1 MSGYNGGDS
10 TYDRRIELSLSP
22 QRQLDNYL
30 SQFAEK
36 QVDGKYLGL
45 YDGERRFG
53 RVFAWLHEQ
62 YNGAFEFMNAKAP
75 QGVGGHFN
83 ADPSRDL
90 MEVNKTYSALLKIT
104 SKAGIR
110 IKTKPEYQKVIDSS
124 RGWLWSSGGSS
135 IPEGLTPIEV
145 EYYDTV
151 FETEESGTTLA
162 GTEQVR
168 LQLVGEG
175 AYAFVYRFTD
185 PNYGIQIAR
194 KRLKKDADPKE
205 VERFRREFDIMERF
219 DFPYIL
225 KVYRYD
231 DSDNSYTME
240 YCEHTLRDYIS
251 HNIQKMSYQT
261 RHKMAMQFLYA
272 MNFLHRRGV
281 CHRDLSYRNVLVH
294 TYRGSDA
301 FMVKVS
307 DFGLAKEKTS
317 DLTSTGSA
325 MKGSIIDPTL
335 GSFRDFGPVN
345 DIYAIGFILNYI
357 LTSKES
363 LIADGSRLSSIIQ
376 KCSDT
381 NPADRYQTVWDII
394 EDMRKAECPVG

>member
-1 MSGYNGGDS
+1 M
-10 TYDRRIELSLSP
+10 SLSP

-53 RVFAWLHEQ
+53 RVFAWLHER

-90 MEVNKTYSALLKIT
+90 MEVNKTYFALLKIT

-194 KRLKKDADPKE
+194 KKLKKDADPKE
-205 VERFRREFDIMERF
+205 AERFRRGFDIMKRL

-294 TYRGSDA
+294 TYRDSDA

-307 DFGLAKEKTS
+307 DFGLAKEKNS

-335 GSFRDFGPVN
+335 GAFRDFGPVN
-345 DIYAIGFILNYI
+345 DIYEVGFILNYI
-357 LTSKES
+357 LTGKEN
-363 LIADGSRLSSIIQ
+363 LVADGSRLGSIIQ
-376 KCSDT
+376 KCLDT
-381 NPADRYQTVWDII
+381 NLADRYQTVWDII

>member
-1 MSGYNGGDS
+1 MGGDS
-10 TYDRRIELSLSP
+10 TYDRRAGLSLPP

-75 QGVGGHFN
+75 QGVSGHFN

-90 MEVNKTYSALLKIT
+90 MEVNETYSALLRIA

-124 RGWLWSSGGSS
+124 RGWLQPTLGSP

-151 FETEESGTTLA
+151 FETEDSGIMLA
-162 GTEQVR
+162 GTNQVP
-168 LQLVGEG
+168 LQFVGEG
-175 AYAFVYRFTD
+175 SYAIVHKFTD
-185 PNYGIQIAR
+185 PNYGIQFAR
-194 KRLKKDADPKE
+194 KKLKKGVKPKE
-205 VERFRREFDIMERF
+205 VERFHREFDIMKRF

-225 KVYRYD
+225 KVYRYNE
-231 DSDNSYTME
+231 SDNSYTME
-240 YCEHTLRDYIS
+240 YCEHTLKDYIS
-251 HNIQKMSYQT
+251 HNNQKMSLWA
-261 RHKMAMQFLYA
+261 RRKMAMQFLYA

-325 MKGSIIDPTL
+325 MKGSIIDPAL

-345 DIYAIGFILNYI
+345 DIYEVGFILNYI
-357 LTSKES
+357 LTGKEN
-363 LIADGSRLSSIIQ
+363 LVTDGSRLGSIIQ
-376 KCSDT
+376 KCSAT
-381 NPADRYQTVWDII
+381 NPADRYQTVKGII
-394 EDMRKAECPVG
+394 EDIKKTECPVG

>member
-1 MSGYNGGDS
+1 M
-10 TYDRRIELSLSP
+10 SLSP

-62 YNGAFEFMNAKAP
+62 YNKAFEFMNTKAP
-75 QGVGGHFN
+75 QGGGGHFN

-90 MEVNKTYSALLKIT
+90 IEVNETYSDLLRIA

-110 IKTKPEYQKVIDSS
+110 IETKPEYQRVIDSS
-124 RGWLWSSGGSS
+124 RGWLGPSGGSP

-151 FETEESGTTLA
+151 FETEESGIMLA
-162 GTEQVR
+162 GTEQVQ

-185 PNYGIQIAR
+185 PNYGIQIAC

-205 VERFRREFDIMERF
+205 VERFRREFDMMKRF

-251 HNIQKMSYQT
+251 HNIQKMSFQT
-261 RHKMAMQFLYA
+261 RYKMAMQFLYA
-272 MNFLHRRGV
+272 MNYLHRRDV

-294 TYRGSDA
+294 TYRDSDA

-345 DIYAIGFILNYI
+345 DIYEVGFILNYI
-357 LTSKES
+357 LTGKEN
-363 LIADGSRLSSIIQ
+363 LVTDESRLGSIIQ
-376 KCSDT
+376 KCSAT
-381 NPADRYQTVWDII
+381 NPTNRYQTVRDII
-394 EDMRKAECPVG
+394 EDMKKLNAPSNETGPSGRK

>member
-1 MSGYNGGDS
+1 M
-10 TYDRRIELSLSP
+10 SLSP

-36 QVDGKYLGL
+36 RVDERYLVL
-45 YDGERRFG
+45 YDGEQRFG
-53 RVFAWLHEQ
+53 RVFAWLHER

-307 DFGLAKEKTS
+307 DFGLAKEKNS

-325 MKGSIIDPTL
+325 MKGSIIDPAL

-345 DIYAIGFILNYI
+345 DIYEVGFILNYI
-357 LTSKES
+357 LTGKEN
-363 LIADGSRLSSIIQ
+363 LVTDGSRLGSIIQ
-376 KCSDT
+376 RCSDT

>member
-1 MSGYNGGDS
+1 M
-10 TYDRRIELSLSP
+10 SLSP

-36 QVDGKYLGL
+36 QVDEKYLGL
-45 YDGERRFG
+45 YDEEPRFG
-53 RVFAWLHEQ
+53 RVFAWLHER
-62 YNGAFEFMNAKAP
+62 YNNAFEFMNYKSP
-75 QGVGGHFN
+75 QGEGGHFN

-90 MEVNKTYSALLKIT
+90 MEVNETYSALLRIA
-104 SKAGIR
+104 SKAGVR

-124 RGWLWSSGGSS
+124 RGWLWPSGGSS

-307 DFGLAKEKTS
+307 DFGLAKEKNS

-325 MKGSIIDPTL
+325 MKGSIIDPAL

-345 DIYAIGFILNYI
+345 DIYEVGFILNYI
-357 LTSKES
+357 LTGKEN
-363 LIADGSRLSSIIQ
+363 LVADGSRLGSIIQ
-376 KCSDT
+376 KCSAT

-394 EDMRKAECPVG
+394 EDMRKVECPVG

>member
-1 MSGYNGGDS
+1 M
-10 TYDRRIELSLSP
+10 SLSP
-22 QRQLDNYL
+22 QRQLNNYL

-36 QVDGKYLGL
+36 QVDGKYLRL
-45 YDGERRFG
+45 YDGEQRFG

-62 YNGAFEFMNAKAP
+62 YNNAFEFMNHKAP

-83 ADPSRDL
+83 ADPSREL
-90 MEVNKTYSALLKIT
+90 MEVNETYSALLSIA
-104 SKAGIR
+104 SKAGMR
-110 IKTKPEYQKVIDSS
+110 IKTKPEYQRVIDSS
-124 RGWLWSSGGSS
+124 CGWLSPSGGSP

-151 FETEESGTTLA
+151 FETGESGTTLA
-162 GTEQVR
+162 GTEQVQ

-175 AYAFVYRFTD
+175 AYAFVHRFTD
-185 PNYGIQIAR
+185 PNYDIQIAR

-205 VERFRREFDIMERF
+205 VERFRREFDIMKRF

-231 DSDNSYTME
+231 DSDNSYMME
-240 YCEHTLRDYIS
+240 YCEQTLRDYIS

-272 MNFLHRRGV
+272 MNFLHKSGV

-325 MKGSIIDPTL
+325 MKGSIIDPAL

-345 DIYAIGFILNYI
+345 DIYVIGFILNYI
-357 LTSKES
+357 LTGKEN
-363 LIADGSRLSSIIQ
+363 LVTDGSRLGSIIQ
-376 KCSDT
+376 KCSAT
-381 NPADRYQTVWDII
+381 KPAERYQTVEDII
-394 EDMRKAECPVG
+394 REMKRLRDSRTALQSA